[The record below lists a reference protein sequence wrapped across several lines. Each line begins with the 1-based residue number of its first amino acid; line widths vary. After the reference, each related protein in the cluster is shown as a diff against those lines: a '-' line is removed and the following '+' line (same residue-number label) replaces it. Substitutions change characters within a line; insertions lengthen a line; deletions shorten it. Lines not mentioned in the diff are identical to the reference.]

1 MNTSQIKKFAQEART
16 KLLNLVAGKLE
27 SVLTQDSASLRAKA
41 ETIKKL
47 DEEIKEIGKDALI
60 DKVAYTW
67 FNRFVALRFMDANDF
82 QPLGINILSPTHGL
96 ESGSPQILA
105 DVQAGI
111 FPENLKLDRNY
122 INDILNGVTASSNP
136 DNDIYRHILIAVC
149 NDLHRIFPFLF
160 EKIDDYTEL
169 LLPDDLTTP
178 FSIVNDVVNGMTV
191 QNCAEVE
198 IIGWIYQ
205 FYISEKKDE
214 VFAAKTSVK
223 KEDIPAATQLFT
235 PRWIVEY
242 MVQNTVGKLWLQ
254 NKPQS
259 ALREQMPYFIESPSV
274 KNEDFLKLDSIE
286 ELTLLDQACGS
297 GHILV
302 YGFELLYKIYEEEG
316 YSPAEIPALIITK
329 NLHGF
334 EIDDRA
340 AQLAILALMMKARS
354 YQRRFFNKE
363 IKPNILCYD
372 DVVFNQGELTS
383 VLVLTKLDK
392 STELQYD
399 LKILEQATNY
409 GSLMIPKSSET
420 FLHDA
425 LEKVENALQK
435 ADLFQQEVL
444 EKLKLALLQ
453 LLPLSKKYHC
463 IVDNP
468 PYMGSG
474 NMNKVLSDFV
484 KNNYKDSKADLMTCF
499 MEAGW
504 KMLIP
509 NGYLGMINLP
519 SWLFLSSFEK
529 LRNIIIKEKH
539 IDSLLHMGRGIF
551 GVDWGSTAFII
562 QNQKSDRDGRYFKLH
577 NRNFQHIYPEDIR
590 DIFLKSK
597 NNSLTK
603 INFDK
608 YRDEGGIV
616 NIDDLEDENGLQI
629 SYNGNQKDFEKI
641 PGSPIGYW
649 LSAIA
654 LNIFEKGQTIQDVAE
669 PRAGLQTGDN
679 EKFLRVWSEINFKVL
694 GIDMSRKSA
703 IDSKL
708 KWFPYNK
715 GGAFKKWYGNRDY
728 VINWFNDGQDLR
740 EDKLF
745 KLSIGK
751 CLPGN
756 SKPHNSQYYFRES
769 ITWSFISSGTFGVRY
784 SPEGSVYDI
793 AGSSVFPSK
802 EHTQYLCA
810 FLNSKLSF
818 EFLKVLA
825 PTINFQVGDIKRLP
839 ILFPNDSK
847 IQIINELSLQTINIV
862 KLEFDH
868 SENSWDFQKNQLV
881 RFKGIDIESAYNSYK
896 DYWQL
901 QFFNLHKNEEELN
914 RQFIEIYG
922 LQEEL
927 TPKVPLEDITIL
939 KEESKIENGK
949 LVFQQQEIMAQFISY
964 AVGCMFG
971 RYSLDKEG
979 LILANQGETLED
991 YFQKIGKE
999 ENDLHFLPDA
1009 DNVIPILEEEWFDDD
1024 IVNRVKIFIRSIWG
1038 NEVYGKN
1045 IQFVEDCLGD
1055 DLRKYFTKY
1064 FYVDH
1069 IKRYKKRPIYWMF
1082 SSPKGHFNVL
1092 VYMHRY
1098 TQDTL
1103 NFILNSYLRPFM
1115 EKVKNDMQQQ
1125 EDIIITGSAV
1135 EQGKARK
1142 RQDKLKDILKD
1153 CDAYEYDILYP
1164 LAGERIAIDL
1174 DDGVLVNY
1182 NKFGKAIAPVPG
1194 LNDVKTK
1201 EKVRKFDWIDNANIK

>member
-1 MNTSQIKKFAQEART
+1 M
-16 KLLNLVAGKLE
+16 
-27 SVLTQDSASLRAKA
+27 
-41 ETIKKL
+41 
-47 DEEIKEIGKDALI
+47 
-60 DKVAYTW
+60 
-67 FNRFVALRFMDANDF
+67 
-82 QPLGINILSPTHGL
+82 
-96 ESGSPQILA
+96 
-105 DVQAGI
+105 
-111 FPENLKLDRNY
+111 
-122 INDILNGVTASSNP
+122 
-136 DNDIYRHILIAVC
+136 
-149 NDLHRIFPFLF
+149 F

-178 FSIVNDVVNGMTV
+178 FSIVNDVVKGMTIE
-191 QNCAEVE
+191 NCAEVE

-214 VFAAKTSVK
+214 VFAAKSSVK

-259 ALREQMPYFIESPSV
+259 ALRDQMPYFIESPSV
-274 KNEDFLKLDSIE
+274 KNEDFLKLNSIE

-372 DVVFNQGELTS
+372 DVVFNQEELTS

-399 LKILEQATNY
+399 LTILEQATNY

-420 FLHDA
+420 FLNGA

-435 ADLFQQEVL
+435 ADLFQQELL

-453 LLPLSKKYHC
+453 LLPLSRQYHC

-468 PYMGSG
+468 PYMGGG
-474 NMNKVLSDFV
+474 NMNKALGDFV
-484 KNNYKDSKADLMTCF
+484 KSNYKDSKADLMACF
-499 MEAGW
+499 MEAGLN
-504 KMLIP
+504 MLQP
-509 NGYLGMINLP
+509 KGFLGMINQH
-519 SWLFLSSFEK
+519 SWMFLSSYEK
-529 LRNIIIKEKH
+529 LREKL
-539 IDSLLHMGRGIF
+539 IDTVFFDTNLHLGSRTFPEIGGEVVQNTSFTFWKNEIEEKGIYVRL
-551 GVDWGSTAFII
+551 VDFNSSELKKNKTLEAVSNSQCDF
-562 QNQKSDRDGRYFKLH
+562 YF
-577 NRNFQHIYPEDIR
+577 
-590 DIFLKSK
+590 
-597 NNSLTK
+597 NS
-603 INFDK
+603 
-608 YRDEGGIV
+608 
-616 NIDDLEDENGLQI
+616 
-629 SYNGNQKDFEKI
+629 NQKDFEKI

-649 LSAIA
+649 LSTRF
-654 LNIFEKGQTIQDVAE
+654 LNIFSKETKIAE
-669 PRAGLQTGDN
+669 IANPRTGLKTGDN
-679 EKFLRVWSEINFKVL
+679 IRFIREWNEVNIYETGFDFDRIGAEKS
-694 GIDMSRKSA
+694 G
-703 IDSKL
+703 L
-708 KWFPYNK
+708 KWFPIQK
-715 GGAFKKWYGNRDY
+715 GGDKRKHYGNHTS
-728 VINWFNDGQDLR
+728 VVNWQNDGKEIIDWCNYLNTVNVPGGVAVGR
-740 EDKLF
+740 EFYF
-745 KLSIGK
+745 K
-751 CLPGN
+751 PGVCWN
-756 SKPHNSQYYFRES
+756 M
-769 ITWSFISSGTFGVRY
+769 ISSTGFSVRQY
-784 SPEGSVYDI
+784 PAGYIFNMASNALFAMDI
-793 AGSSVFPSK
+793 NLEYFNG
-802 EHTQYLCA
+802 L
-810 FLNSKLSF
+810 LNSK
-818 EFLKVLA
+818 VA
-825 PTINFQVGDIKRLP
+825 PL
-839 ILFPNDSK
+839 
-847 IQIINELSLQTINIV
+847 IINILNPTLNVSSGIIGKFPIVYSKEFSFKIENISENNINISR
-862 KLEFDH
+862 KEWD
-868 SENSWDFQKNQLV
+868 SRETSWDFQKNELV
-881 RFKGIDIESAYNSYK
+881 RFKGVDIESAYNSYK

-901 QFFNLHKNEEELN
+901 QFFTLHKNEEELN

-964 AVGCMFG
+964 AVGCLFG

-979 LILANQGETLED
+979 LILANQEETLED
-991 YFQKIGKE
+991 YIQKIGKE
-999 ENDLHFLPDA
+999 ENELHFLPDA

-1024 IVNRVKIFIRSIWG
+1024 IVNRTKIFIRSIWG
-1038 NEVYGKN
+1038 NEVYNKN

-1064 FYVDH
+1064 FYADH
-1069 IKRYKKRPIYWMF
+1069 VKRYKKRPIYWLF

-1092 VYMHRY
+1092 IYMHRY

-1125 EDIIITGSAV
+1125 EDIIIIGSAV

-1182 NKFGKAIAPVPG
+1182 NKFGKAIAPVAG
-1194 LNDVKTK
+1194 LNDAKTK
-1201 EKVRKFDWIDNANIK
+1201 EKVRKFDWIDTANIK

>member
-47 DEEIKEIGKDALI
+47 NEEIKEIGKDALI

-96 ESGSPQILA
+96 ETGSPQILA

-178 FSIVNDVVNGMTV
+178 FSIVNDVVKGMTIE
-191 QNCAEVE
+191 NCAEVE

-274 KNEDFLKLDSIE
+274 KNEDFLKLNSVE

-504 KMLIP
+504 KMLLP

-529 LRNIIIKEKH
+529 LRDIIIKEKH

-562 QNQKSDRDGRYFKLH
+562 QNQKFDKAAKYFKLH
-577 NRNFQHIYPEDIR
+577 KRNFQHIYPEDIR
-590 DIFLKSK
+590 DIFLKAK

-603 INFDK
+603 IDFDK
-608 YRDEGGIV
+608 YRDGDGTAHV
-616 NIDDLEDENGLQI
+616 DNIEDENGLQI
-629 SYNGNQKDFEKI
+629 SYYANQKDFEKI

-649 LSAIA
+649 LS
-654 LNIFEKGQTIQDVAE
+654 LNGLKIFNNNKLNNFADARLGMATA
-669 PRAGLQTGDN
+669 DN
-679 EKFLRVWSEINFKVL
+679 EKFLRFFWEISFEKVS
-694 GIDMSRKSA
+694 IDKYT
-703 IDSKL
+703 ILHK
-708 KWFPYNK
+708 KWFKYAK
-715 GGAFKKWYGNRDY
+715 GGNYRKWFGNLDYLVNWNNSGYDILNFRDKNGKVRSHNYNLDFIFKKGITWNALSS
-728 VINWFNDGQDLR
+728 NDT
-740 EDKLF
+740 
-745 KLSIGK
+745 S
-751 CLPGN
+751 
-756 SKPHNSQYYFRES
+756 FRELDFS
-769 ITWSFISSGTFGVRY
+769 LF
-784 SPEGSVYDI
+784 DN
-793 AGSSVFPSK
+793 AGSSLFIKDESINYHK
-802 EHTQYLCA
+802 LLGL
-810 FLNSKLSF
+810 LNSK
-818 EFLKVLA
+818 VVNY
-825 PTINFQVGDIKRLP
+825 ILP
-839 ILFPNDSK
+839 IINPTLNYQPGTIGK
-847 IQIINELSLQTINIV
+847 IPVDQKSLINISFV
-862 KLEFDH
+862 EKSIEI
-868 SENSWDFQKNQLV
+868 SKQEWNSRETSWDFQKNELV
-881 RFKGIDIESAYNSYK
+881 RFKVVDIESAYNSYK

-927 TPKVPLEDITIL
+927 TPEVPLEDITIL

-949 LVFQQQEIMAQFISY
+949 LVFQQKEIMAQFISY
-964 AVGCMFG
+964 SVGCMFG
-971 RYSLDKEG
+971 RYSLEKEG

-991 YFQKIGKE
+991 YIQKVGKAE
-999 ENDLHFLPDA
+999 KDLHFLPDA

-1038 NEVYGKN
+1038 NEVYSKN

-1055 DLRKYFTKY
+1055 DLRKYLTKY
-1064 FYVDH
+1064 FYADH
-1069 IKRYKKRPIYWMF
+1069 IKRYKKRPIYWLF

-1092 VYMHRY
+1092 IYMHRY

-1153 CDAYEYDILYP
+1153 CDAYEYEILYP

-1194 LNDVKTK
+1194 LNDAKTK
-1201 EKVRKFDWIDNANIK
+1201 EKVRKFDWIDTANIK

>member
-47 DEEIKEIGKDALI
+47 DEEIKEIGKEALI

-82 QPLGINILSPTHGL
+82 QPLGINILSPTQGL

-149 NDLHRIFPFLF
+149 NDLNRIFPFLF

-178 FSIVNDVVNGMTV
+178 FSIVNDVVKGMTV

-259 ALREQMPYFIESPSV
+259 ALREHMPYFIESPSV

-372 DVVFNQGELTS
+372 DVVFNQEELMS

-409 GSLMIPKSSET
+409 GSLMIPKSSEN
-420 FLHDA
+420 FLKDA

-435 ADLFQQEVL
+435 ADLFQQELL

-468 PYMGSG
+468 PYMGGG
-474 NMNKVLSDFV
+474 NMNKVLGDFV
-484 KNNYKDSKADLMTCF
+484 KSSYKDSKADLMACF
-499 MEAGW
+499 MEAGLN
-504 KMLIP
+504 MLQP
-509 NGYLGMINLP
+509 KGFLGMINQH
-519 SWLFLSSFEK
+519 SWMFTSSYLN
-529 LRNIIIKEKH
+529 LRSKIIRNYNIEN
-539 IDSLLHMGRGIF
+539 LLHLGARTFPEIGGEI
-551 GVDWGSTAFII
+551 V
-562 QNQKSDRDGRYFKLH
+562 QNCTFVLCK
-577 NRNFQHIYPEDIR
+577 
-590 DIFLKSK
+590 
-597 NNSLTK
+597 
-603 INFDK
+603 K
-608 YRDEGGIV
+608 YI
-616 NIDDLEDENGLQI
+616 
-629 SYNGNQKDFEKI
+629 QKDAIFFRLLNFKNSSSKERAFKNKETSPILIDQKKFEKI
-641 PGSPIGYW
+641 KSKSISYWGSNNV
-649 LSAIA
+649 LE
-654 LNIFEKGQTIQDVAE
+654 IFEQYDIIKDHIDTKQ
-669 PRAGLQTGDN
+669 GLATGKDFRFLFYFYEVNNN
-679 EKFLRVWSEINFKVL
+679 EIEYNQKL
-694 GIDMSRKSA
+694 GDKIIKT
-703 IDSKL
+703 
-708 KWFPYNK
+708 FYPYNK
-715 GGAFKKWYGNRDY
+715 GETLLKWENPSNIVLKYDLNSRNLLLQMGNKCPSRDLYFKTYLTWP
-728 VINWFNDGQDLR
+728 
-740 EDKLF
+740 KLV
-745 KLSIGK
+745 
-751 CLPGN
+751 
-756 SKPHNSQYYFRES
+756 SK
-769 ITWSFISSGTFGVRY
+769 TFGVRQQ
-784 SPEGSVYDI
+784 EHHIFGSNGLVAFVDDRDVDYI
-793 AGSSVFPSK
+793 LALLCSK
-802 EHTQYLCA
+802 VSY
-810 FLNSKLSF
+810 FLLSF
-818 EFLKVLA
+818 INPTLAFQKGDVDLMPLKFS
-825 PTINFQVGDIKRLP
+825 TSNSIEEI
-839 ILFPNDSK
+839 SK
-847 IQIINELSLQTINIV
+847 INKIISLKYSEIIETEFNYKQNE
-862 KLEFDH
+862 
-868 SENSWDFQKNQLV
+868 LV

-949 LVFQQQEIMAQFISY
+949 LIFQQKEVMAQFISY
-964 AVGCMFG
+964 AVGCLFG
-971 RYSLDKEG
+971 RYSLDREG

-999 ENDLHFLPDA
+999 ENELHFLPDA

-1038 NEVYGKN
+1038 NEVYSKN

-1055 DLRKYFTKY
+1055 DLRKYLTKY
-1064 FYVDH
+1064 FYADH
-1069 IKRYKKRPIYWMF
+1069 IKRYKKRPIYWLF

-1092 VYMHRY
+1092 IYMHRY

-1153 CDAYEYDILYP
+1153 CDAYEYEILYP

-1194 LNDVKTK
+1194 LNDAKTK
-1201 EKVRKFDWIDNANIK
+1201 EKVRKFDWIDTANIK

>member
-47 DEEIKEIGKDALI
+47 DEEIKEIGKEALI

-96 ESGSPQILA
+96 TSGSPQILA

-149 NDLHRIFPFLF
+149 NDLNRIFPFLF

-178 FSIVNDVVNGMTV
+178 FSIVNDVVKGMTIE
-191 QNCAEVE
+191 NCAEVE

-274 KNEDFLKLDSIE
+274 KNEDFLKLNSIE

-372 DVVFNQGELTS
+372 DVVFNQEELTS

-420 FLHDA
+420 ILNDA
-425 LEKVENALQK
+425 LEKVENVLQK
-435 ADLFQQEVL
+435 ADLFQQELL

-463 IVDNP
+463 LVANP

-474 NMNKVLSDFV
+474 KMNSILSDFV
-484 KNNYKDSKADLMTCF
+484 RLNFPDAKADLLTCF
-499 MEAGW
+499 VERGLKSTYINGFDGFVTME
-504 KMLIP
+504 
-509 NGYLGMINLP
+509 
-519 SWLFLSSFEK
+519 SWMFLSSFETFRK
-529 LRNIIIKEKH
+529 KILENTQ
-539 IDSLLHMGRGIF
+539 IDSLSHF
-551 GVDWGSTAFII
+551 GWHIMRIAFGTVSFVL
-562 QNQKSDRDGRYFKLH
+562 QNKKPDENFKGVYH
-577 NRNFQHIYPEDIR
+577 YMEYD
-590 DIFLKSK
+590 
-597 NNSLTK
+597 
-603 INFDK
+603 
-608 YRDEGGIV
+608 
-616 NIDDLEDENGLQI
+616 NIDKDLDRPIEFPTKNERFNVI
-629 SYNGNQKDFEKI
+629 NQKDFEKI

-649 LSAIA
+649 LS
-654 LNIFEKGQTIQDVAE
+654 LNGLKIFDNKKLNNFADARLGMATA
-669 PRAGLQTGDN
+669 DN
-679 EKFLRVWSEINFKVL
+679 EKFLRFIWEISFEKVSINNYEFLSKKWFKYAKGGNYRKWFGNLDYFVNWNNSGYDILNFKDKNGKVR
-694 GIDMSRKSA
+694 SHN
-703 IDSKL
+703 
-708 KWFPYNK
+708 YNLDFI
-715 GGAFKKWYGNRDY
+715 FKKGITWNA
-728 VINWFNDGQDLR
+728 
-740 EDKLF
+740 
-745 KLSIGK
+745 LSS
-751 CLPGN
+751 N
-756 SKPHNSQYYFRES
+756 ETSFRELD
-769 ITWSFISSGTFGVRY
+769 Y
-784 SPEGSVYDI
+784 SLFDN
-793 AGSSVFPSK
+793 AGSSLFIKDESINYFK
-802 EHTQYLCA
+802 LLGL
-810 FLNSKLSF
+810 LNSK
-818 EFLKVLA
+818 VVNY
-825 PTINFQVGDIKRLP
+825 ILP
-839 ILFPNDSK
+839 IINPTLNYQPGTIAK
-847 IQIINELSLQTINIV
+847 IPVDQKSLINITLV
-862 KLEFDH
+862 KESIEISKLEWNSH
-868 SENSWDFQKNQLV
+868 ETSWDFQKNELI
-881 RFKGIDIESAYNSYK
+881 RFKGVDIESAYNSYK

-927 TPKVPLEDITIL
+927 TPEVPLEDITIL

-949 LVFQQQEIMAQFISY
+949 LIFQQKEVMAQFISY
-964 AVGCMFG
+964 AVGCLFG
-971 RYSLDKEG
+971 RYSLDREG

-999 ENDLHFLPDA
+999 ENELHFLPDA

-1038 NEVYGKN
+1038 NEVYSKN

-1055 DLRKYFTKY
+1055 DLRKYLTKY
-1064 FYVDH
+1064 FYADH
-1069 IKRYKKRPIYWMF
+1069 IKRYKKRPIYWLF

-1092 VYMHRY
+1092 IYMHRY

-1153 CDAYEYDILYP
+1153 CDAYEYEILYP

-1194 LNDVKTK
+1194 LNDAKTK
-1201 EKVRKFDWIDNANIK
+1201 EKVRKFDWIDTANIK

>member
-47 DEEIKEIGKDALI
+47 DEEIKEIGKEALI

-96 ESGSPQILA
+96 TSGSPQILA

-149 NDLHRIFPFLF
+149 NDLNRIFPFLF

-254 NKPQS
+254 NKPKS

-329 NLHGF
+329 NLYGF

-372 DVVFNQGELTS
+372 DVVFNQEELTS

-420 FLHDA
+420 FLYEA
-425 LEKVENALQK
+425 LEKLENSLQK
-435 ADLFQQEVL
+435 ADLFQQELL

-463 IVDNP
+463 LVANP

-474 NMNKVLSDFV
+474 KMNSILSDFV
-484 KNNYKDSKADLMTCF
+484 RLNFPDAKADLLTCF
-499 MEAGW
+499 VERGLKSTYINGFDGFVTME
-504 KMLIP
+504 
-509 NGYLGMINLP
+509 
-519 SWLFLSSFEK
+519 SWMFLSSFETFRKK
-529 LRNIIIKEKH
+529 LLENTQ
-539 IDSLLHMGRGIF
+539 IDSLSHF
-551 GVDWGSTAFII
+551 GWHIMRIAFGTVSFIL
-562 QNQKSDRDGRYFKLH
+562 QNKK
-577 NRNFQHIYPEDIR
+577 P
-590 DIFLKSK
+590 
-597 NNSLTK
+597 
-603 INFDK
+603 
-608 YRDEGGIV
+608 
-616 NIDDLEDENGLQI
+616 DENFKGV
-629 SYNGNQKDFEKI
+629 YNYMEYNNINKVLERPIEFPVNNERYSEVNQNDFEKI
-641 PGSPIGYW
+641 PGRSCAYW
-649 LSAIA
+649 LKKNE
-654 LNIFEKGQTIQDVAE
+654 LKLYEEKHLLSNFSHPAKGID
-669 PRAGLQTGDN
+669 TGEN
-679 EKFLRVWSEINFKVL
+679 EYFLRFWQEVSVVNLDMLLFKKNWV
-694 GIDMSRKSA
+694 
-703 IDSKL
+703 
-708 KWFPYNK
+708 PYNK
-715 GGAFKKWYGNRDY
+715 GGEFRKWYGNKDLILR
-728 VINWFNDGQDLR
+728 WNDGKDLDLR
-740 EDKLF
+740 KSWNKKKPTLRNKGKWF
-745 KLSIGK
+745 KEG
-751 CLPGN
+751 
-756 SKPHNSQYYFRES
+756 F
-769 ITWSFISSGTFGVRY
+769 TWTTVSSGGFSARYTEPGALFDNGGCTLFAEKDLFLFG
-784 SPEGSVYDI
+784 
-793 AGSSVFPSK
+793 A
-802 EHTQYLCA
+802 L
-810 FLNSKLSF
+810 LNSKIASRYF
-818 EFLKVLA
+818 EFLS
-825 PTINFQVGDIKRLP
+825 PTLNFQPGGTGAIP
-839 ILFPNDSK
+839 
-847 IQIINELSLQTINIV
+847 LSDNFFDGSINIELV
-862 KLEFDH
+862 NH
-868 SENSWDFQKNQLV
+868 SIIISKQEWNSRETSWDFQKNELV
-881 RFKGIDIESAYNSYK
+881 RFKGVDIESAFNSYK

-927 TPKVPLEDITIL
+927 TPEVPLEDITIL
-939 KEESKIENGK
+939 KEESKIENDK
-949 LVFQQQEIMAQFISY
+949 LVFQQKEIMAQFISY
-964 AVGCMFG
+964 AVGCLFG

-991 YFQKIGKE
+991 YFQKIGRE
-999 ENDLHFLPDA
+999 GNELHFLPDA

-1038 NEVYGKN
+1038 NEVYSKN

-1069 IKRYKKRPIYWMF
+1069 IKRYKKRPIYWLF

-1092 VYMHRY
+1092 IYMHRY

-1194 LNDVKTK
+1194 LNDAKTK
-1201 EKVRKFDWIDNANIK
+1201 EKVRKFDWLDTANIK

>member
-27 SVLTQDSASLRAKA
+27 YVQKQDSATLRAKA

-47 DEEIKEIGKDALI
+47 NDEIKEIGKEALI

-82 QPLGINILSPTHGL
+82 QPLGINILSPTQG
-96 ESGSPQILA
+96 SDNGSPQILA
-105 DVQAGI
+105 DIQAGI

-122 INDILNGVTASSNP
+122 INDILNGVTTSSNP

-149 NDLHRIFPFLF
+149 NDLNRIFPFLF

-329 NLHGF
+329 NLYGF

-372 DVVFNQGELTS
+372 DVVFNQEELTS

-420 FLHDA
+420 FLYEA
-425 LEKVENALQK
+425 LEKLENSLQK
-435 ADLFQQEVL
+435 ADLFQQELL

-463 IVDNP
+463 LVANP

-474 NMNKVLSDFV
+474 KMNSILSDFV
-484 KNNYKDSKADLMTCF
+484 RLNFPDAKADLLTCF
-499 MEAGW
+499 VERGLKSTYINGFDGFVTME
-504 KMLIP
+504 
-509 NGYLGMINLP
+509 
-519 SWLFLSSFEK
+519 SWMFLSSFETFRKK
-529 LRNIIIKEKH
+529 LLENTQ
-539 IDSLLHMGRGIF
+539 IDSLSHF
-551 GVDWGSTAFII
+551 GWHIMRIAFGTVSFVL
-562 QNQKSDRDGRYFKLH
+562 QNKK
-577 NRNFQHIYPEDIR
+577 P
-590 DIFLKSK
+590 
-597 NNSLTK
+597 
-603 INFDK
+603 
-608 YRDEGGIV
+608 
-616 NIDDLEDENGLQI
+616 DENFKGVYHYMEYDNMDKDLDRPI
-629 SYNGNQKDFEKI
+629 EFPAKNERFNVINQKDFEKI
-641 PGSPIGYW
+641 PGIPIGYW
-649 LSAIA
+649 SSNKLFE
-654 LNIFEKGQTIQDVAE
+654 IFETSKTLE
-669 PRAGLQTGDN
+669 ESGLVRQGASTSDN
-679 EKFLRVWSEINFKVL
+679 IRFLRYWSEVNFDLIGKDLKEVSITL
-694 GIDMSRKSA
+694 KRRE
-703 IDSKL
+703 

-715 GGAFKKWYGNRDY
+715 GGEYRKWWGNQEY
-728 VINWFNDGQDLR
+728 VINYGSDGKDLKKFQSNLNQGWTARLKSR
-740 EDKLF
+740 E
-745 KLSIGK
+745 
-751 CLPGN
+751 
-756 SKPHNSQYYFRES
+756 YYFKQTIS
-769 ITWSFISSGTFGVRY
+769 WSKITAGKFSVRFYPNGFIFDV
-784 SPEGSVYDI
+784 
-793 AGSSVFPSK
+793 AGCCYFPNGDELK
-802 EHTQYLCA
+802 ILA
-810 FLNSKLSF
+810 FLNSK
-818 EFLKVLA
+818 V
-825 PTINFQVGDIKRLP
+825 V
-839 ILFPNDSK
+839 SK
-847 IQIINELSLQTINIV
+847 ILQFFSPTLNYEIEHIKKLPELNFYSIKIETVEDQLRIS
-862 KLEFDH
+862 KLEFD
-868 SENSWDFQKNQLV
+868 SRETSWDFQKNELI
-881 RFKGIDIESAYNSYK
+881 RFKGVDIESAYNSYK

-927 TPKVPLEDITIL
+927 TPEVPLEDITIL
-939 KEESKIENGK
+939 KEESKITNCK
-949 LVFQQQEIMAQFISY
+949 LVFQQKEIMAQFISY
-964 AVGCMFG
+964 AVGCLFG

-979 LILANQGETLED
+979 LILANQGETLDD
-991 YFQKIGKE
+991 YFQKVGIE
-999 ENDLHFLPDA
+999 EKDLHFLPDA

-1038 NEVYGKN
+1038 NEVYSKN

-1064 FYVDH
+1064 FYADH
-1069 IKRYKKRPIYWMF
+1069 IKRYKKRPIYWLF

-1092 VYMHRY
+1092 IYMHRY

-1182 NKFGKAIAPVPG
+1182 NKFGKAIAPVQG
-1194 LNDVKTK
+1194 LNDAKTK
-1201 EKVRKFDWIDNANIK
+1201 EKVRKFDWIDTANIK

>member
-47 DEEIKEIGKDALI
+47 DEEIKEIGKEALI

-96 ESGSPQILA
+96 TSGSPQILA

-178 FSIVNDVVNGMTV
+178 FSIVNDVVKGMTIE
-191 QNCAEVE
+191 NCAEVE

-259 ALREQMPYFIESPSV
+259 ALREHMPYFIESPSV
-274 KNEDFLKLDSIE
+274 KNEDFLKLNSIE

-363 IKPNILCYD
+363 IKPNVLCYD
-372 DVVFNQGELTS
+372 DVVFNQEELTS

-420 FLHDA
+420 FLNEA
-425 LEKVENALQK
+425 LEKVKSALQK
-435 ADLFQQEVL
+435 ADLFQQELL

-468 PYMGSG
+468 PYMGGG
-474 NMNKVLSDFV
+474 NMNKVLGDFV
-484 KNNYKDSKADLMTCF
+484 KSNYKDSKADLMTCF

-504 KMLIP
+504 KMLLP

-529 LRNIIIKEKH
+529 LRNIIIKQKH

-562 QNQKSDRDGRYFKLH
+562 QNQKSDREGKYFKLH
-577 NRNFQHIYPEDIR
+577 KRNFQHIYPEDIR

-608 YRDEGGIV
+608 YRDEGEIV
-616 NIDDLEDENGLQI
+616 HIDDLEDENGLQI

-649 LSAIA
+649 LSEKMLMNFSEKLVNTFAEAKTGITSGK
-654 LNIFEKGQTIQDVAE
+654 NERFVRIWFEIDKIKINTKESYNDEKYWTSYRKGGSTQKWFGNNSLFINWQND
-669 PRAGLQTGDN
+669 GD
-679 EKFLRVWSEINFKVL
+679 EIKNFKTS
-694 GIDMSRKSA
+694 IIRNQQY
-703 IDSKL
+703 
-708 KWFPYNK
+708 F
-715 GGAFKKWYGNRDY
+715 FKN
-728 VINWFNDGQDLR
+728 
-740 EDKLF
+740 
-745 KLSIGK
+745 
-751 CLPGN
+751 C
-756 SKPHNSQYYFRES
+756 
-769 ITWSFISSGTFGVRY
+769 ITWSLTSSNGNSFRKCESGGVFDVNGMSLFIKCLDDQNYFLG
-784 SPEGSVYDI
+784 
-793 AGSSVFPSK
+793 
-802 EHTQYLCA
+802 
-810 FLNSKLSF
+810 FLNSKITYEL
-818 EFLKVLA
+818 LKVINPTLA
-825 PTINFQVGDIKRLP
+825 TQPGNVESLP
-839 ILFPNDSK
+839 IIIQNNTEISQIVENNIFISK
-847 IQIINELSLQTINIV
+847 QEWNSRET
-862 KLEFDH
+862 
-868 SENSWDFQKNQLV
+868 SWDFQKNELV
-881 RFKGIDIESAYNSYK
+881 RFKGVDVESAYNSYK

-901 QFFNLHKNEEELN
+901 QFFTLHKNEEELN
-914 RQFIEIYG
+914 HQFIEIYG

-927 TPKVPLEDITIL
+927 TPEVPLEDITIL

-949 LVFQQQEIMAQFISY
+949 LIFQQKEIMAQFISY

-991 YFQKIGKE
+991 YFQKVGKE
-999 ENDLHFLPDA
+999 EKELRFLPDA
-1009 DNVIPILEEEWFDDD
+1009 DNVVPILEEEWFDDD
-1024 IVNRVKIFIRSIWG
+1024 IVNRVRIFIRSIWG
-1038 NEVYGKN
+1038 NEVYSKN

-1064 FYVDH
+1064 FYADH
-1069 IKRYKKRPIYWMF
+1069 IKRYKKRPIYWLF

-1103 NFILNSYLRPFM
+1103 NFILNSYLRPFR

-1125 EDIIITGSAV
+1125 EDIIITGSAI

-1194 LNDVKTK
+1194 LNDTKTK
-1201 EKVRKFDWIDNANIK
+1201 EKVRKFDWIDIANIK

>member
-47 DEEIKEIGKDALI
+47 NEEIKEIGKDALI

-96 ESGSPQILA
+96 TSGSPQILA

-149 NDLHRIFPFLF
+149 NDLNRIFPFLF

-435 ADLFQQEVL
+435 ADLFQQELL

-468 PYMGSG
+468 PYMGGG
-474 NMNKVLSDFV
+474 NMNKVLGDFV
-484 KNNYKDSKADLMTCF
+484 KSNYKDSKADLMACF
-499 MEAGW
+499 MEAGLN
-504 KMLIP
+504 MLQP
-509 NGYLGMINLP
+509 KGFLGMINQH
-519 SWLFLSSFEK
+519 SWMFLSSYEK
-529 LRNIIIKEKH
+529 LREKLIDTVFFDTNLHLGSRTFPEIGGEVVQNTSFTFWKNEIKEK
-539 IDSLLHMGRGIF
+539 
-551 GVDWGSTAFII
+551 GVYVRLVDFSSSELKKNKTLEAVSNPDCGF
-562 QNQKSDRDGRYFKLH
+562 YF
-577 NRNFQHIYPEDIR
+577 
-590 DIFLKSK
+590 SA
-597 NNSLTK
+597 
-603 INFDK
+603 
-608 YRDEGGIV
+608 
-616 NIDDLEDENGLQI
+616 
-629 SYNGNQKDFEKI
+629 NQKDFEKI
-641 PGSPIGYW
+641 PGSSVGYW
-649 LSAIA
+649 VSDI
-654 LNIFEKGQTIQDVAE
+654 IRSKFEKGQISDFADLKI
-669 PRAGLQTGDN
+669 GLSSGNNNIFIRLWHEVQI
-679 EKFLRVWSEINFKVL
+679 SEISCEIFN
-694 GIDMSRKSA
+694 GN
-703 IDSKL
+703 
-708 KWFPYNK
+708 KWFALIS
-715 GGAFKKWYGNRDY
+715 GGEKRKWYGNHY
-728 VINWFNDGQDLR
+728 KVILWENNGEEVKQHKSSVIR
-740 EDKLF
+740 NE
-745 KLSIGK
+745 S
-751 CLPGN
+751 
-756 SKPHNSQYYFRES
+756 YYLK
-769 ITWSFISSGTFGVRY
+769 TNLDWSRISTDFFGVRLNEASY
-784 SPEGSVYDI
+784 IFDTNSGC
-793 AGSSVFPSK
+793 VFPK
-802 EHTQYLCA
+802 DKDELLLFA
-810 FLNSKLSF
+810 GFLNSTVSNYFNSILS
-818 EFLKVLA
+818 
-825 PTINFQVGDIKRLP
+825 PTLSFQVGDVSKLP
-839 ILFPNDSK
+839 FSK
-847 IQIINELSLQTINIV
+847 LKYSINISDCS
-862 KLEFDH
+862 KNSILISKNEFNTYEY
-868 SENSWDFQKNQLV
+868 SLNFKRNELV

-922 LQEEL
+922 LEEEL
-927 TPKVPLEDITIL
+927 TPEVPLEDITIL
-939 KEESKIENGK
+939 KEESKIVNGK
-949 LVFQQQEIMAQFISY
+949 LVFQQKEIMAQFISY

-991 YFQKIGKE
+991 YIQKVGIE
-999 ENDLHFLPDA
+999 EKDLHFLPDA

-1024 IVNRVKIFIRSIWG
+1024 IVNRTKIFIRSNWG
-1038 NEVYGKN
+1038 NEVYSKN

-1064 FYVDH
+1064 FYADH
-1069 IKRYKKRPIYWMF
+1069 IKRYKKRPIYWLF

-1092 VYMHRY
+1092 IYMHRY

-1153 CDAYEYDILYP
+1153 CDAYEYEILYP

-1194 LNDVKTK
+1194 LNDAKTK
-1201 EKVRKFDWIDNANIK
+1201 EKVRKFDWIDTANIK

>member
-47 DEEIKEIGKDALI
+47 DEEIKEIGKEALI

-96 ESGSPQILA
+96 TSGSPQILA

-149 NDLHRIFPFLF
+149 NDLNRIFPFLF

-178 FSIVNDVVNGMTV
+178 FSIVNDVVKGMTIE
-191 QNCAEVE
+191 NCAEVE

-259 ALREQMPYFIESPSV
+259 ALREHMPYFIESPSV
-274 KNEDFLKLDSIE
+274 KNEDFLKLNSIE

-372 DVVFNQGELTS
+372 DVVFNQEELTS

-420 FLHDA
+420 ILNDA
-425 LEKVENALQK
+425 LEKVENVLQK
-435 ADLFQQEVL
+435 ADLFQQELL

-468 PYMGSG
+468 PYMG
-474 NMNKVLSDFV
+474 
-484 KNNYKDSKADLMTCF
+484 DSKYNKNLSEFINVNYSASRLDLMTCF
-499 MEAGW
+499 METGIN
-504 KMLIP
+504 MLKP
-509 NGYLGMINLP
+509 KGFLGMINQH
-519 SWLFLSSFEK
+519 SWMFISSYKILRKKLLKNINFE
-529 LRNIIIKEKH
+529 N
-539 IDSLLHMGRGIF
+539 LLHLGPRTFPEIG
-551 GVDWGSTAFII
+551 GEVVQNTAFTITNNRTI
-562 QNQKSDRDGRYFKLH
+562 GNETKYFRLVSFNSSDKKRLATISAIKNDLPDNVFNINQDKFKLIP
-577 NRNFQHIYPEDIR
+577 NYNICYWFSNKLIENFNNKKISDIS
-590 DIFLKSK
+590 ISK
-597 NNSLTK
+597 A
-603 INFDK
+603 
-608 YRDEGGIV
+608 GIV
-616 NIDDLEDENGLQI
+616 
-629 SYNGNQKDFEKI
+629 SGND
-641 PGSPIGYW
+641 
-649 LSAIA
+649 A
-654 LNIFEKGQTIQDVAE
+654 D
-669 PRAGLQTGDN
+669 
-679 EKFLRVWSEINFKVL
+679 FLRVWFETSHNIISFKEENFSIKND
-694 GIDMSRKSA
+694 I
-703 IDSKL
+703 I
-708 KWFPYNK
+708 WTPINK
-715 GGAFKKWYGNRDY
+715 GGGIRRYFGNEEY
-728 VINWFNDGQDLR
+728 IINIKNIWTDGR
-740 EDKLF
+740 T
-745 KLSIGK
+745 
-751 CLPGN
+751 GN
-756 SKPHNSQYYFRES
+756 SVRRGDPTFYFKEAV
-769 ITWSFISSGTFGVRY
+769 TWTMVCGVGFSFRY
-784 SPEGSVYDI
+784 SVNNTFATAAPALFFE
-793 AGSSVFPSK
+793 SK
-802 EHTQYLCA
+802 ESTLYNLG
-810 FLNSKLSF
+810 FLNSKISLNI
-818 EFLKVLA
+818 LPGIN
-825 PTINFQVGDIKRLP
+825 PTINLGSGDVSRLP
-839 ILFPNDSK
+839 FVDSVHK
-847 IQIINELSLQTINIV
+847 IAITEIV
-862 KLEFDH
+862 VNNMLISKQEWN
-868 SENSWDFQKNQLV
+868 SRETSWDFQKNELA
-881 RFKGIDIESAYNSYK
+881 RFKGVDIESAFNSYK

-922 LQEEL
+922 LQAEL
-927 TPKVPLEDITIL
+927 TPEVPLDDITIL

-949 LVFQQQEIMAQFISY
+949 LIFQQKEVMAQFISY
-964 AVGCMFG
+964 AVGCLFG
-971 RYSLDKEG
+971 RYSLDREG

-999 ENDLHFLPDA
+999 ENELHFLPDA

-1038 NEVYGKN
+1038 NEVYSKN

-1055 DLRKYFTKY
+1055 DLRKYLTKY
-1064 FYVDH
+1064 FYADH
-1069 IKRYKKRPIYWMF
+1069 IKRYKKRPIYWLF

-1092 VYMHRY
+1092 IYMHRY

-1153 CDAYEYDILYP
+1153 CDAYEYEILYP

-1194 LNDVKTK
+1194 LNDAKTK
-1201 EKVRKFDWIDNANIK
+1201 EKVRKFDWIDTANIK